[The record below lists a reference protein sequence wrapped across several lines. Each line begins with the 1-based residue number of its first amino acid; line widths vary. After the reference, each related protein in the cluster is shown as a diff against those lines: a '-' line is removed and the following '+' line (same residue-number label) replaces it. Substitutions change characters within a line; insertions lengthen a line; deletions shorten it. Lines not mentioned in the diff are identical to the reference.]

1 MLEQERFLYV
11 SALLLCIFLGSLLLG
26 VAPSE
31 ISLGSKLTVD
41 ENNSWVSS
49 NGDFAIG
56 FYSRP
61 DQPNQYSVGIHFNS
75 KSIPVDKQTVVWV
88 AGGGVTVGSNNSYF
102 RLQENGELVLFDASQ
117 SQEMWSSKT
126 SQLSVAFAFLRDDGN
141 LVLLNEKKDVVWQ
154 SFHNPTDTLLP
165 GQRLSTFKTLRAASQ
180 NSVSSLYSLCMNVTG
195 QLQLRWESSIMYWTS
210 GRPSHSNL
218 SAVLTSDG
226 SLQLVAPNL
235 GPVWSVFGEDHNDT
249 VRFRFLRLDVDGNLR
264 LYSWIEVLQTWRT
277 VWQAIENQCNVFATC
292 EQQGICAYN
301 ASGSPVCTCPFRHTA
316 QSNSKCLVSS
326 QHDCKSGSFMV
337 EHANMYLYGYY
348 PVNDS
353 IFLTS
358 LDKCKS
364 MCLTDSSC
372 TAVTFTNDGSAK
384 CRMMKTQYV
393 SGYADPSLSSLSFVK
408 RCSDPMAVDP
418 ILPLKSPPQAR
429 KESYNICIPCLVGA
443 ASGTIFVFVVI
454 QLGVGFY
461 LYKRRNS
468 YRRLAS
474 LASLAYSSPGS
485 KCLIMLSFSEIKDL
499 TGNFNDQIG
508 PKMFKGALPNNQP
521 VAVKELEAT
530 VEARKFRAAVSKVGS
545 IYHKSLVKLEGYC
558 CELDHRYLVYE
569 YAKNGS
575 VEKYIE
581 DSTLAEKLTWRKRI
595 DICLNVGRAI
605 FYLHTEC
612 REFLCHGNLNCEN
625 VVLDENLEAKVSEFG
640 LQMLYREASSHRASA
655 QKDVED
661 FGKMVLTLVT
671 GVKEVDDVLDWAY
684 KEWMEGHPEDAAD
697 KRIKDAVDAEE
708 LERALRI
715 AFWCFQRDDR
725 VKPSMAEVV
734 KVLEGTL
741 PVDPPPPPFSCW
753 RSAREEEDSS
763 ELGSET

>member
-1 MLEQERFLYV
+1 MLEQERFPYG
-11 SALLLCIFLGSLLLG
+11 SALLLCISLGSLLFG
-26 VAPSE
+26 IAVSE
-31 ISLGSKLTVD
+31 IPLGSKLTVE
-41 ENNSWVSS
+41 ENKSWVSS

-56 FYSRP
+56 FYNRP
-61 DQPNQYSVGIHFNS
+61 DQPNQFSVGIRFNS

-88 AGGGVTVGSNNSYF
+88 AGGDGTVSNNSYF
-102 RLQENGELVLFDASQ
+102 QLQENGELVLFDALQ
-117 SQEMWSSKT
+117 SQEVWTSKT
-126 SQLSVAFAFLRDDGN
+126 SQLSVALAFLHNDGN

-154 SFHNPTDTLLP
+154 SFDNPGDTLLP
-165 GQRLSTFKTLRAASQ
+165 GQRLSTFRTLRAASQ
-180 NSVSSLYSLCMNVTG
+180 NSVSSLYSLYMNISG
-195 QLQLRWESSIMYWTS
+195 QLQLRWEGSIIYWRT
-210 GRPSHSNL
+210 GTPSHSNL

-249 VRFRFLRLDVDGNLR
+249 VRFRFLQLDVDGNLR
-264 LYSWIEVLQTWRT
+264 LYSWIEVSQAWRS
-277 VWQAIENQCNVFATC
+277 VWQAVENQCNVFATC
-292 EQQGICAYN
+292 YQRGICVFN
-301 ASGSPVCTCPFRHTA
+301 ASGSPVCTCPFHRTA
-316 QSNSKCLVSS
+316 QSNTKCLVSS
-326 QHDCKSGSFMV
+326 LHECKSGSIMV
-337 EHANMYLYGYY
+337 EHANMFLYGIY
-348 PVNDS
+348 PVNYS
-353 IFLTS
+353 TSLTS
-358 LDKCKS
+358 LDECKS
-364 MCLTDSSC
+364 VCLSDSSC

-393 SGYADPSLSSLSFVK
+393 SGYADPSLNSVSFVK
-408 RCSDPMAVDP
+408 RCSDPIAVDP
-418 ILPLKSPPQAR
+418 VFPLKSPPQAR
-429 KESYNICIPCLVGA
+429 KESYKICIPCIVGA

-454 QLGVGFY
+454 QLGMGFY
-461 LYKRRNS
+461 LCKRRNS

-474 LASLAYSSPGS
+474 LAYSTPGS
-485 KCLIMLSFSEIKDL
+485 KCLIMLSFSEIEDL

-545 IYHKSLVKLEGYC
+545 IYHKGLVKLEGYC

-581 DSTLAEKLTWRKRI
+581 DSTLADRLTWRKRI
-595 DICLNVGRAI
+595 EICLSVGRAI

-612 REFLCHGNLNCEN
+612 REFLCHGNLKCEN
-625 VVLDENLEAKVSEFG
+625 VVLDENFEAKVNEFG
-640 LQMLYREASSHRASA
+640 VGMLYGEASSHRASA

-661 FGKMVLTLVT
+661 FGKMVLTLVS
-671 GVKEVDDVLDWAY
+671 GFKVNDVFDWAY
-684 KEWMEGHPEDAAD
+684 KEWMEGNPENVLD
-697 KRIKDAVDAEE
+697 KRLEDEVDAEE

-715 AFWCFQRDDR
+715 AFWCLQTDER
-725 VKPSMAEVV
+725 VKPSMGEVV

-753 RSAREEEDSS
+753 RSPREEEESS